1 MTKENIEEEYAGLFW
16 LMRIAKEPS
25 AEIINEAAEKMYE
38 FITNINLK
46 TKNEELNETFYI
58 YVF

>member
-1 MTKENIEEEYAGLFW
+1 MFW
-16 LMRIAKEPS
+16 LLRIAKEPS
-25 AEIINEAAEKMYE
+25 SEIINEAAEKMYE

-46 TKNEELNETFYI
+46 TKNEQLNETFYI